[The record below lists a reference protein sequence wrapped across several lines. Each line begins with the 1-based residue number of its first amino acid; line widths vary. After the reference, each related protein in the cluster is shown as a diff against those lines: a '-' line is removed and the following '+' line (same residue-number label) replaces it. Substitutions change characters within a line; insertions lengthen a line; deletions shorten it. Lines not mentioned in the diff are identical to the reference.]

1 MRRAARLGLAGAAV
15 AMLLS
20 GCVTPAPS
28 TSAYESKA
36 GMTAEAADSAASTAL
51 VATRAYLHRRMGS
64 AYLETLLVDA
74 EESLTSVHDTFDSVQ
89 PPATEAADALRGTLD
104 PLLENA
110 GSALTDLR
118 IAGRRNSS
126 HDLRTA
132 AGALSS
138 VAARLDAFGKQHAS

>member
-1 MRRAARLGLAGAAV
+1 MTRAVAPVLAAGAL
-15 AMLLS
+15 LLS
-20 GCVTPAPS
+20 GCVTPAPD

-51 VATRAYLHRRMGS
+51 VATRAYLHGRMGS

-74 EESLTSVHDTFDSVQ
+74 EESLGSVHDTFDSVQ
-89 PPATEAADALRGTLD
+89 PPPAEAADALRSTLD

-118 IAGRRNSS
+118 IAARRKSS
-126 HDLRTA
+126 PDLRTA

-138 VAARLDAFGKQHAS
+138 VADRLAAFGKQHAS